1 MMIQQFKIL
10 NWEKK
15 AAFKEVCPF
24 EIDALEQM
32 LILASLPPYVLL
44 IPIR

>member
-1 MMIQQFKIL
+1 MIQQFKIL

-15 AAFKEVCPF
+15 AAFKEVFPL
-24 EIDALEQM
+24 EIVALEQM

-44 IPIR
+44 NT